1 MSDFDDIF
9 KKGLHDH
16 KVDVPDDLWSRI
28 EQEVNPKKKFRKEF
42 VLLAIGFL
50 AFSSLGIWYMSTDQG
65 KEIQETKF
73 SESSKILAAPDS
85 DDVLRDYLTAKNAGR
100 ELSSEEIE
108 RISDSENS
116 QSTEVIEDAVG
127 KTISTNSKIGQDKAK
142 LYFESYSSVSL
153 YKSDNTSSFPVKED
167 IKPVQVFE
175 LDTKSSSF
183 QNPERKIIL
192 PDVIWALDAL
202 PDYDKQCPKFGK
214 RKTGYFSV
222 ETYHSSDMIMKALIA
237 KSSEDENYAAARMD
251 SESQLY
257 SFSNGVGVTWH
268 HIDGIGIGL
277 GIERSQINE
286 LFSFVEQDAREVKVL
301 ITLDTLFNTDGTYTT
316 SIDTKRIEVQGV
328 KKNYVT
334 NQYTSIDLPISL
346 SYRWD
351 RKRWGIG
358 VRGAVYLNLLF
369 NQKGR
374 VLGINGKPAWITEG
388 NQNELDAYRAKSGLK
403 FDGSID
409 VTYHLT
415 HMWDVY
421 MQPYFR
427 YNENTYTQD
436 NYQLDHFMN
445 TMGVRAGI
453 RYNFGF

>member
-9 KKGLHDH
+9 KKGLHDY

-28 EQEVNPKKKFRKEF
+28 DQEVNPKKKFRKEF

-127 KTISTNSKIGQDKAK
+127 KTISTHSKIGQDKAK

-328 KKNYVT
+328 KKNYVRF
-334 NQYTSIDLPISL
+334 
-346 SYRWD
+346 RWT
-351 RKRWGIG
+351 GSN
-358 VRGAVYLNLLF
+358 RGFTKVF
-369 NQKGR
+369 
-374 VLGINGKPAWITEG
+374 
-388 NQNELDAYRAKSGLK
+388 
-403 FDGSID
+403 
-409 VTYHLT
+409 
-415 HMWDVY
+415 
-421 MQPYFR
+421 
-427 YNENTYTQD
+427 
-436 NYQLDHFMN
+436 
-445 TMGVRAGI
+445 
-453 RYNFGF
+453 

>member
-28 EQEVNPKKKFRKEF
+28 DQEVNPKKKFRKEF

-50 AFSSLGIWYMSTDQG
+50 VFSSLGIWYMSTDQG
-65 KEIQETKF
+65 KEIQQTKF

-85 DDVLRDYLTAKNAGR
+85 DDALRDYLTAKNDGR
-100 ELSSEEIE
+100 ELSSEEIK

-116 QSTEVIEDAVG
+116 ESTEVIEDGVR
-127 KTISTNSKIGQDKAK
+127 KTISTHSKIVQDKAK
-142 LYFESYSSVSL
+142 LYSESYSSVSL
-153 YKSDNTSSFPVKED
+153 YKSDNTSSFPVKEE
-167 IKPVQVFE
+167 IKPVQVSE

-183 QNPERKIIL
+183 RNLERKLIL
-192 PDVIWALDAL
+192 PDVNWTLDAL
-202 PDYDKQCPKFGK
+202 PDYDNQCPKFGK

-222 ETYHSSDMIMKALIA
+222 EAYHSSDMIMKALIA

-251 SESQLY
+251 TESQLY
-257 SFSNGVGVTWH
+257 SFSNGVGVTWY

-286 LFSFVEQDAREVKVL
+286 LFSFVEQDAREVRVL

-316 SIDTKRIEVQGV
+316 SIDTTRIEVQGV

-351 RKRWGIG
+351 RKRWDIG

-374 VLGINGKPAWITEG
+374 VLGINDKPAWITEG
-388 NQNELDAYRAKSGLK
+388 NDNELDAYRAKSGLK

-427 YNENTYTQD
+427 YNGNTYTRD